1 MYTRTDTRGA
11 MTIVLILVK
20 SDRFAMLLKTT
31 GMSSGGGVQYLGL
44 VAQAASDPILSVPDT
59 YSTYILS

>member
-11 MTIVLILVK
+11 TTIVLI
-20 SDRFAMLLKTT
+20 FAMQLKTT
-31 GMSSGGGVQYLGL
+31 SMSSGGGVQYLGL

-59 YSTYILS
+59 YSIYILS